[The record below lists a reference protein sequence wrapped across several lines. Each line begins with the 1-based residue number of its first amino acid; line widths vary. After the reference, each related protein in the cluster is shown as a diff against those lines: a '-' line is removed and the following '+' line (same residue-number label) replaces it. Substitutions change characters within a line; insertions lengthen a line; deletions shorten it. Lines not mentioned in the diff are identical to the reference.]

1 MKARDTRL
9 WALIIAAAFLILW
22 CVSVS
27 ITCAIPAQEP
37 LAQPIKSVTAP
48 EIEAIGICGWAIV
61 GAGTL
66 GVVATVI
73 LSCRTPRRRRR
84 THHSGVSR
92 ASHRSQRSVYMP
104 HATHRYQRNIERR
117 F

>member
-1 MKARDTRL
+1 MRIRDTRL
-9 WALIIAAAFLILW
+9 WALLIAVAFVVLW
-22 CVSVS
+22 CVSIG

-37 LAQPIKSVTAP
+37 LAEPLAAVTAP

-66 GVVATVI
+66 GVVVTII
-73 LSCRTPRRRRR
+73 LGCRTPVRRRRR
-84 THHSGVSR
+84 TSR
-92 ASHRSQRSVYMP
+92 PMYTARTR
-104 HATHRYQRNIERR
+104 HRYQRTVERR